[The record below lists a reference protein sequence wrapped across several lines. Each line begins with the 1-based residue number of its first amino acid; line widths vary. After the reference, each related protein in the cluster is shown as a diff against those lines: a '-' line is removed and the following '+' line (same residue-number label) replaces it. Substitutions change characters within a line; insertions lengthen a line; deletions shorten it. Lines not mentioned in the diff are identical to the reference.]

1 MAKGPM
7 ALWLLDGGAQ
17 LLDVPH
23 YIGPWFCESFPA
35 KPFGGQW
42 WILFGEVHFDGPWSD
57 GFVGIVQRSGT
68 GWQCGKCLE
77 LLGKS
82 GRINLPWFP
91 HAAECL
97 RCRSTSDSL
106 NELLRLPHTAEG
118 LIGRST
124 SHGLT
129 RGFSDRSV
137 FGVGW
142 SGLEGAARAVVKQKL
157 PGIRQGLGGRERK
170 KFATRHEAAK

>member
-42 WILFGEVHFDGPWSD
+42 WILFGEVHFDGSRSD

-68 GWQCGKCLE
+68 GWQCDKCLE

-82 GRINLPWFP
+82 GRINLPFR
-91 HAAECL
+91 L
-97 RCRSTSDSL
+97 FV
-106 NELLRLPHTAEG
+106 LRL
-118 LIGRST
+118 
-124 SHGLT
+124 
-129 RGFSDRSV
+129 
-137 FGVGW
+137 
-142 SGLEGAARAVVKQKL
+142 
-157 PGIRQGLGGRERK
+157 
-170 KFATRHEAAK
+170 AAKLSVCPRLLPQAHLAKKNEKRKPKIQSGQKTRSGVRDINSIRAAMIRGNEMAIEVAD

>member
-82 GRINLPWFP
+82 GRINLPPLLNRGAGGSMTIPDTNF
-91 HAAECL
+91 H
-97 RCRSTSDSL
+97 SL
-106 NELLRLPHTAEG
+106 SFDL
-118 LIGRST
+118 
-124 SHGLT
+124 
-129 RGFSDRSV
+129 
-137 FGVGW
+137 
-142 SGLEGAARAVVKQKL
+142 
-157 PGIRQGLGGRERK
+157 
-170 KFATRHEAAK
+170 